1 MRPLTTEITPR
12 SDDMDPTGYVPML
25 DTSRGQV
32 TI

>member
-1 MRPLTTEITPR
+1 MRPLTTDITPG
-12 SDDMDPTGYVPML
+12 SDRTHPTGFVPML